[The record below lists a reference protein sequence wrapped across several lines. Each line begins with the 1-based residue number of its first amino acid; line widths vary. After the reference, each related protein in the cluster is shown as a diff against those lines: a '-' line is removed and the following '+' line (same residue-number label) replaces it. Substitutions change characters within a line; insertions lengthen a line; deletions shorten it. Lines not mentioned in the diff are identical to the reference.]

1 MNGLK
6 GLLAYSWWL
15 TLAGLLPLVWL
26 LVATFVAVQG
36 GEGVG
41 QLPEDENPFGD
52 SKALESD
59 RDTAGSV
66 RNVLVT
72 QLLASPPAFQEISNK
87 KQTENLPEGVRSLL
101 SGQEQLRV
109 SGHLVWLMLEGA
121 GGVWGEEKR
130 RRLVRFI
137 DDAISYKDTVAS
149 VGESIRLATSL
160 RKAVDA
166 WIKSRTEFEKVK
178 EEWNSENYSV
188 AEGLADK
195 GIKVVG
201 KLQRQIESIDV
212 PEYKRLIEELDTR
225 TKALVN
231 YGKSSKFQF
240 RIQGWRRMWTQ
251 SYPKVVD
258 DEDALVKLR
267 TNTYRRLTIR
277 VTTDEPG
284 LLQGQ
289 RLDQQLTAQRYEWQK
304 LTERQQTL
312 DADVKRL
319 RDGTRAVVTAFPV
332 PPTVVPPTEK
342 VDRDSH
348 KDLIEKLEQVKKRVK
363 EIGEGNTGWNEKLAR
378 RDFARKQWV
387 EFQIADRKGVEPE
400 LLAIAGLLK
409 TCPEAGY
416 PTAMIRERLQCH
428 VIYWLKVGLF
438 KKKPQ
443 PRFPELQ
450 EVKLRN
456 SAGWRYGKFERFR
469 QVAEVVEY
477 KFFELL
483 PGTLTVSEEPR
494 VLKSFQF
501 ASPEPAAQ
509 SRFPRRVLTSDLI
522 DRYNDALGKAVLKF
536 DDPAAWKAFAGVC
549 RDADE
554 VLVAYLK
561 DVGDDKNRLPSAV
574 DFSREVRDSKALVE
588 RWNALDGLFSKQK
601 QKQK

>member
-26 LVATFVAVQG
+26 LVATFAAVQG

-41 QLPEDENPFGD
+41 QLPEDETPFGD

-109 SGHLVWLMLEGA
+109 SGHLVRLMLEGA

-130 RRLVRFI
+130 RRLVRFL
-137 DDAISYKDTVAS
+137 DDAIRYKDTVAS
-149 VGESIRLATSL
+149 VGESSRLATSL
-160 RKAVDA
+160 REAVDA
-166 WIKSRTEFEKVK
+166 WITSRAEFEKVK
-178 EEWNSENYSV
+178 DEWNSENYSV
-188 AEGLADK
+188 AEGLADT

-201 KLQRQIESIDV
+201 KLQRQIESIGV
-212 PEYKRLIEELDTR
+212 PEEKKLIEELDTR

-289 RLDQQLTAQRYEWQK
+289 RLDQQLTAQRDEWQK

-319 RDGTRAVVTAFPV
+319 RDGTRAVDTAFPE

-348 KDLIEKLEQVKKRVK
+348 KDLTEKLEQVEKRVK
-363 EIGEGNTGWNEKLAR
+363 EIGEGNTGWNEKLAS

-428 VIYWLKVGLF
+428 VMQWLKVGLF

-483 PGTLTVSEEPR
+483 PGTQTVSEEPR

-574 DFSREVRDSKALVE
+574 DFSREVRDSKALLE

-601 QKQK
+601 QK